1 MKPRTMRDSFLK
13 ELYIQMQQNKKIFFI
28 TADFGAP
35 MLDKMRQDFKERIIN
50 VGIAEQNAINISV
63 GLALEGYIVYIYAI
77 APFITMRCFE
87 QIRINCAALHTLR
100 KMNLNIIG
108 VGGGVSYAMSGP
120 THHCLEDLCLM
131 KMLPNFEVFSPSDS
145 ALAESYVERSI
156 NHTQPKYIRLDAQP
170 LMDIANEN
178 SFDFSDGFRILQ
190 NKTEAKTVVI
200 STGFMTQKL
209 QNIISN
215 YNVLWIDL
223 FLLNSYHREKL
234 TKTLHNIK
242 KIITLE
248 EGFSNSGGLDSEI
261 SFYYKD
267 KEMFHLGFPRKYTF
281 DIGDREFIHSLNN
294 LGIVDIKAI
303 LEQEQI

>member
-13 ELYIQMQQNKKIFFI
+13 ELYIQMQQNEKIFFI

-100 KMNLNIIG
+100 EMNLNIIG

-190 NKTEAKTVVI
+190 SKTGAKTAVI
-200 STGFMTQKL
+200 STGFMTQKVADIA
-209 QNIISN
+209 QECEIKF
-215 YNVLWIDL
+215 IDL
-223 FLLNSYHREKL
+223 FFINTYAKERLKQELKGI
-234 TKTLHNIK
+234 KT
-242 KIITLE
+242 IISIE
-248 EGFSNSGGLDSEI
+248 EGFKNSGGLDSECFTI
-261 SFYYKD
+261 
-267 KEMFHLGFPRKYTF
+267 MRGGGRM
-281 DIGDREFIHSLNN
+281 
-294 LGIVDIKAI
+294 
-303 LEQEQI
+303 